1 METAPRAVPSLTLLN
16 EEQIQLVH
24 LRSLEILR
32 RVGVRVD
39 SPQALD
45 VFRGAPGA
53 RLDQDRRVL
62 LDPELIEWAI
72 ETAPAVIE
80 VFDRMQNPVFR
91 LGEGRTRFGVGVTNL
106 YYQEPLDDR
115 VRPFTR
121 QDMALGSRLGGALAG
136 FDLVST
142 IGILQDYPPESAD
155 HYAALEMVA
164 NTTKPLIL
172 LVSNEGLFSDVL
184 DLLENLT
191 GERQQDPC
199 FIPYFNPITPLV
211 INPGTADKMLETV
224 RRGYPLIFSNYSMAG
239 MTTPIT
245 PAGALAL
252 MNAELLAGL
261 ALAQLARPGAGVILG
276 SLPAYFDM
284 RTMQDFYDPKSF
296 LINLACAEMM
306 AHYGLPHAGTSGSGL
321 GWGPDLGAAGLQW
334 FNHLASLLGKS
345 GLAPFVGGNL
355 GSKVFCPA
363 LVVYA
368 DEVIGQVLRFWEG
381 FELDVEAFGLEDI
394 VQAGPG
400 GSFLDSELTMKHFKR
415 ACFESRLSP
424 RWSLERWQQRGEPQ
438 MVQLLRERT
447 VQLLEEAVPP
457 EDHREL
463 LDKGEAFIRTVRI

>member
-1 METAPRAVPSLTLLN
+1 METMPKAIPSLTLLD
-16 EEQIQLVH
+16 EEHIRLVH
-24 LRSLEILR
+24 IRSLEILR

-45 VFRGAPGA
+45 IFRGVQGA
-53 RLDQDRRVL
+53 YIEQDQHVL
-62 LDPELIEWAI
+62 LDPALIEWAI
-72 ETAPAVIE
+72 ETAPAVVD
-80 VFDRMQNPVFR
+80 VFDRTKTPVFR

-115 VRPFTR
+115 VRSFTR
-121 QDMALGSRLGGALAG
+121 QDMALGTRLGGALSN

-142 IGILQDYPPESAD
+142 IGVLQDYPPENGD
-155 HYAALEMVA
+155 LYAALEMAA
-164 NTTKPLIL
+164 NTIKPLVL
-172 LVSNEGLFSDVL
+172 LVSSEGLFSKVL
-184 DLLENLT
+184 DLLERLV
-191 GERQQDPC
+191 GERQDDPC

-211 INPGTADKMLETV
+211 INSGTADKMLETV

-245 PAGALAL
+245 AAGTLAL

-261 ALAQLARPGAGVILG
+261 ALAQLARPGAKVILG

-284 RTMQDFYDPKSF
+284 RTMQDFYDPKTF

-306 AHYGLPHAGTSGSGL
+306 AHYRLPHAGTSGSGL

-334 FNHLASLLGKS
+334 FNHLTSLLGKS
-345 GLAPFVGGNL
+345 RLAPFVGGNL

-368 DEVIGQVLRFWEG
+368 DEVIGQVLDFWEG
-381 FELDVEAFGLEDI
+381 FELGDEAFGLDGI
-394 VQAGPG
+394 VQAGRG
-400 GSFLDSELTMKHFKR
+400 GSFLDSELTLKYFKN

-447 VQLLEEAVPP
+447 VRLLEEARPP
-457 EDHREL
+457 EDHQDL
-463 LDKGEAFIRTVRI
+463 LGVGEEFIRKTKI